1 MLATGFGLF
10 KILYAIGAIALGVDI
25 YQWLTK
31 RGQPGLKAFIN
42 TAIAVAVLVAVVE
55 LPFALI
61 MTIPY
66 VPYIVG
72 ALSVFLIGRAVIKVL
87 RWNNRKTPAAPTA
100 PTDPTKKS

>member
-1 MLATGFGLF
+1 MLTVGFGLF

-25 YQWLTK
+25 YKFFTK
-31 RGQPGLKAFIN
+31 RGQTTMRALIN
-42 TAIAVAVLVAVVE
+42 TAIIVAVLVALVE

-72 ALSVFLIGRAVIKVL
+72 ALSLFLIGRAVWKVL
-87 RWNNRKTPAAPTA
+87 RWNNRKADPAANPA
-100 PTDPTKKS
+100 NPPKNS

>member
-1 MLATGFGLF
+1 MLTVGFGLF

-25 YQWLTK
+25 YNFFTK
-31 RGQPGLKAFIN
+31 RGQTTMHALIN
-42 TAIAVAVLVAVVE
+42 TAIIVAVLVALVE

-72 ALSVFLIGRAVIKVL
+72 ALSLFLIGRAVWKIV
-87 RWNNRKTPAAPTA
+87 RWNNRKPDAAANPANP
-100 PTDPTKKS
+100 PKKS